1 MLGRIHRVL
10 DWYLDQGHRS
20 DESLPVV
27 IPVVVH
33 HGEAGWTATTRFENL
48 FDADLLAEPDIAGLV
63 PHFGFVLDDISRLS
77 DEDLA
82 RRALGLV
89 ATLSLW
95 ALRDGRRSFER
106 L

>member
-1 MLGRIHRVL
+1 
-10 DWYLDQGHRS
+10 
-20 DESLPVV
+20 VV